1 MYIIIIIIINY
12 GTDIYF
18 LNIFKLYI
26 KHNNNIQFNQIKLL
40 LLFDY
45 IYVYIIIKFFFNCK
59 SYKYNF
65 ISCILFLKFNKLI
78 KCHLRITN

>member
-1 MYIIIIIIINY
+1 M
-12 GTDIYF
+12 IYEYLFITNLILF
-18 LNIFKLYI
+18 LNI
-26 KHNNNIQFNQIKLL
+26 IKLL

-45 IYVYIIIKFFFNCK
+45 IYVYIIIIFFFNCK